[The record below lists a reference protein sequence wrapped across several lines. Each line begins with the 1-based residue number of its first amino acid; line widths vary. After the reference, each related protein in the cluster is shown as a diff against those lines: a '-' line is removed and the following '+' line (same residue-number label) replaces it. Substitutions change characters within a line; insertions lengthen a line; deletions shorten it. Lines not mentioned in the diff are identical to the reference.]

1 MACPACGHRFVVPG
15 AVPQS
20 PGPEPARVPVDADG
34 RTSFDGLESAVPP
47 APSDVPPASEATL
60 SFDWLKSAAS
70 PRPPEPPAA
79 SPSVPQFDWLTPP
92 APTMAPGA
100 APPELPGVATA
111 SVPSMSG
118 TTEPAPDAPRKAP
131 RKSRVIVLCKA
142 CVAKVDV
149 SGLESGR
156 VVLCPECQAEVVVPD
171 VSGAKPTTPVAP
183 KVYMPGD
190 ARDAFDRFYAEY
202 DASARAPSR
211 EGEPATTPTLRFGHE
226 DYAAADVPGDGA
238 AQERGERVLPVA
250 AQRPTSGAIPAE
262 RLVGQGLDRMRRGF
276 KVLAV
281 FLALGLVVGL
291 SLTYR
296 QGAPRHPS
304 GEAAV
309 TPAPIAPAIES
320 PRVTLEAKERSME
333 SVVAFGEIDP
343 KTVDADTLSFLLTI
357 DLGTQLRVVCTG
369 KAAVAGFGS
378 LIRKARKSDDPILVR
393 VTGLA
398 GRAPDGTYFL
408 AALELAKHN
417 GPMPLER
424 LR

>member
-15 AVPQS
+15 E
-20 PGPEPARVPVDADG
+20 PEAEPNSAVDAE
-34 RTSFDGLESAVPP
+34 RPTSTASFE
-47 APSDVPPASEATL
+47 APRPDVPPASDATL

-70 PRPPEPPAA
+70 PGPSEAPPSTGGFEWLSPPASVA
-79 SPSVPQFDWLTPP
+79 AASDVSHGSPSAETPASRTADP
-92 APTMAPGA
+92 EA
-100 APPELPGVATA
+100 A
-111 SVPSMSG
+111 S
-118 TTEPAPDAPRKAP
+118 RKAP

-156 VVLCPECQAEVVVPD
+156 VVTCPECQAEVVVPD
-171 VSGAKPTTPVAP
+171 VSGAKPTAPVAP

-202 DASARAPSR
+202 DASARAPSGD
-211 EGEPATTPTLRFGHE
+211 GEPPTKPTLRFGHE
-226 DYAAADVPGDGA
+226 DYTDAAGA
-238 AQERGERVLPVA
+238 GEVAPERRGERVISDA
-250 AQRPTSGAIPAE
+250 ALRPRSGAISAE
-262 RLVGQGLDRMRRGF
+262 RLVGQGLDRMGRAF
-276 KVLAV
+276 KILAA

-291 SLTYR
+291 ILTHR
-296 QGAPRHPS
+296 QGLSGQPPGAP
-304 GEAAV
+304 EV
-309 TPAPIAPAIES
+309 TPPPNAPAIEA

-333 SVVAFGEIDP
+333 SIVAFGEIDP
-343 KTVDADTLSFLLTI
+343 RTVDVDTLSFLLTI
-357 DLGTQLRVVCTG
+357 DLGTQVRVVCTG
-369 KAAVAGFGS
+369 KAAMAGFGS
-378 LIRKARKSDDPILVR
+378 LTRKARKSDDPILVR

-398 GRAPDGTYFL
+398 GRAPDGSYFL